1 MKLTDLGNRHS
12 QERARACAGDR
23 ITRPAVLVAS
33 ASGATAAMTKYPR
46 KDRYAKT
53 GSSLRG
59 QPLLASR
66 EARLKQD
73 TRRHGRLAKT
83 YYGQIRKLFSKADL
97 RRAAEIS
104 RQVNGEWRK
113 ASLEAGGDAD
123 RVDALKLAARRKLD
137 RMLAREFPRY
147 RQWKAMQRTHLR
159 EQDKLA
165 VLSLASGHAAG
176 TSIDW
181 GNLVTLEGAAAQF
194 GAPFTTFDV
203 QLIDWGDFV
212 VSDESFARPTIGHM
226 VNNFA
231 YDQNQSV
238 SFGAGLLGILPIESA
253 ISMVSC
259 GVAFT
264 TPSAGRLRIS
274 AALQNIYNRVVVSV
288 TDKFGFSS
296 AEVWISLNLFV
307 AVVRGTVVEHIS
319 QELIG
324 THLTSDGGDLRRVL
338 TDLDT
343 TMPHGITVET
353 STRLGAN
360 ESVLVLAGSEVV
372 IGTVLDDMHCK
383 MNAVLWWKLESLAID
398 MAVDVIT

>member
-1 MKLTDLGNRHS
+1 
-12 QERARACAGDR
+12 
-23 ITRPAVLVAS
+23 
-33 ASGATAAMTKYPR
+33 MTKYPR

-59 QPLLASR
+59 QPLLAHR

-73 TRRHGRLAKT
+73 TRRHGRLAKA

-97 RRAAEIS
+97 RRAADIS

-113 ASLEAGGDAD
+113 ASLAAGGDAD
-123 RVDALKLAARRKLD
+123 RVDALKLAARKKLE
-137 RMLAREFPRY
+137 RLLAREFPNY
-147 RQWKAMQRTHLR
+147 RQWKAMQRAHLR

-165 VLSLASGHAAG
+165 TSTLASGHAAG
-176 TSIDW
+176 THIDW
-181 GNLVTLEGAAAQF
+181 GNLVTLESATAQF
-194 GAPFTTFDV
+194 VAPFTTFDV

-212 VSDESFARPTIGHM
+212 VSDESFAKPHIGHM

-231 YDQNQSV
+231 YDQDQSV

-264 TPSAGRLRIS
+264 TPSAGRLRIG
-274 AALQNIYNRVVVSV
+274 AALQNVYNKVVVSV

-307 AVVRGTVVEHIS
+307 AVVRGTKVEHIS
-319 QELIG
+319 QQLIG
-324 THLTSDGGDLRRVL
+324 THLVSDGDDVKRVL

-353 STRLGAN
+353 STRLDAN

-372 IGTVLDDMHCK
+372 IGTILDDMHCK
-383 MNAVLWWKLESLAID
+383 MNAVLWWKLNSLAID